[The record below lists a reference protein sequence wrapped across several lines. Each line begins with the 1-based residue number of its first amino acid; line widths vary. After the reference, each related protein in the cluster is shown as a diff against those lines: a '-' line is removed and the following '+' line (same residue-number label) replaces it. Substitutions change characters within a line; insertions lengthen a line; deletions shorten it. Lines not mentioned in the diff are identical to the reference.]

1 MKTFVL
7 LAAAG
12 VFLLSGCA
20 TLPPKNYA
28 AFRQSNPRSILVLPP
43 VNESNEVI
51 APYSLLTTVTRPL
64 SELGYY
70 VIPVVMA
77 DHLLKENGM
86 SLPAEMHQAP
96 LEKLR
101 SVFGAD
107 AVLYITIEK
116 YGSKYQLVA
125 SNTMVFARAKLVD
138 ARTGTELWQGRADT
152 TYGGQSG
159 LIEALVEQVM
169 NKLVDQAHN
178 VAAMA
183 SLQLLTVPGQG
194 LLKGPRHPEFG
205 KDPR

>member
-1 MKTFVL
+1 MV
-7 LAAAG
+7 
-12 VFLLSGCA
+12 
-20 TLPPKNYA
+20 
-28 AFRQSNPRSILVLPP
+28 
-43 VNESNEVI
+43 
-51 APYSLLTTVTRPL
+51 
-64 SELGYY
+64 
-70 VIPVVMA
+70 

-86 SLPAEMHQAP
+86 GLPAEMHQAP

-138 ARTGTELWQGRADT
+138 ARTGAELWQGRANT
-152 TYGGQSG
+152 TYAGQSG

-183 SLQLLTVPGQG
+183 SYQLITLPGQG
-194 LLKGPRHPEFG
+194 LLKGPRPPEFG
-205 KDPR
+205 KELR